1 VTAPNKKSG
10 AWIYGVNTV
19 TEALRHGRKID
30 ALYVGQWIK
39 GERLGALVEMAARRQ
54 VPVKTVGKDFFD
66 RFGGAVHQGVC
77 ASAEAA
83 VARSLQDV
91 FDEAMGLF
99 DEAAGRGAPPLFLI
113 LDGVED
119 PGNMGAILRVC
130 DAAGVS
136 GVVFQ
141 SHRSA
146 GIGPAVEKT
155 SAGAAWFVPLCEVPN
170 IKHAMRFFSQHGLS
184 VIGAENGAEKTP
196 WETDLKIPLALVLG
210 SEEHGL
216 RRTVREQCDMLA
228 GLPHLGKVGSLNVSV
243 AAGIFLFE
251 CLRQR
256 RYT

>member
-1 VTAPNKKSG
+1 MTQTKKPNT
-10 AWIYGVNTV
+10 WIYGVNPV
-19 TEALRHGRKID
+19 TEAVRHGRKCE

-39 GERLGALVEMAARRQ
+39 GERLDALQDMARRREI
-54 VPVKTVGKDFFD
+54 PVKTVGRDFFD

-77 ASAEAA
+77 ASAEPA
-83 VARSLQDV
+83 VARSLQEV
-91 FDEAMGLF
+91 FDEAVKNP
-99 DEAAGRGAPPLFLI
+99 APALFLI

-119 PGNMGAILRVC
+119 LGNMGAILRVC

-146 GIGPAVEKT
+146 GIGPAVEKA

-170 IKHAMRFFSQHGLS
+170 IKHAMRFFGQNGIA
-184 VIGAENGAEKTP
+184 VIGAQNGVAKTP
-196 WETDLKIPLALVLG
+196 WEADFKIPLALVLG
-210 SEEHGL
+210 SEEKGL
-216 RRTVREQCDMLA
+216 RRTVAEQCDMLV

-256 RYT
+256 RAV